1 MPAEVACQPQL
12 LNLVTFLELGYVWV
26 LALFDDMLFCTA
38 LSSPFFAGSAPSFM
52 LVSISSYDK
61 GVTRAVKCSLLDA
74 QQLGGEGWWPASI
87 SASPMQGL
95 ALSSLQKESYLCLTI
110 MNSTVQKL
118 KVSQL

>member
-74 QQLGGEGWWPASI
+74 QQLGQEKGGGQHL
-87 SASPMQGL
+87 SALP
-95 ALSSLQKESYLCLTI
+95 LCKD
-110 MNSTVQKL
+110 SH
-118 KVSQL
+118 